1 MAKKLQNLTKI
12 AKIAK
17 MLKNYTS
24 KRKIILTELLPFIAA
39 TPELGEELF
48 GLATIVLNAAL
59 IGVDEAC
66 VANAGGTPGF
76 EPGSPLPVW
85 AGGGVATS
93 WGCAPPGPCTGGTEA
108 TGDGGTLLTE
118 FNGRALPWALPCPWP
133 F

>member
-1 MAKKLQNLTKI
+1 MKVIFQ
-12 AKIAK
+12 
-17 MLKNYTS
+17 
-24 KRKIILTELLPFIAA
+24 KRKIILTELLPFIAE

-59 IGVDEAC
+59 MGVDEAC

-118 FNGRALPWALPCPWP
+118 FNGRALPWALPICPWP

>member
-1 MAKKLQNLTKI
+1 MSKCSKI
-12 AKIAK
+12 HE
-17 MLKNYTS
+17 NYFL
-24 KRKIILTELLPFIAA
+24 KRKNVPTELLPFIAE
-39 TPELGEELF
+39 TPELGEELL

-59 IGVDEAC
+59 MGVDEAC

-118 FNGRALPWALPCPWP
+118 FNGRALPCPWP